1 MQAFPNP
8 FGGRTELKLVL
19 DRREQV
25 SCRVYDAAGNLV
37 AVLADRVMDAG
48 EHELGWVAGDA
59 AAGTYFVEL
68 RTSAGIRCSRPVKA
82 H

>member
-1 MQAFPNP
+1 M
-8 FGGRTELKLVL
+8 
-19 DRREQV
+19 
-25 SCRVYDAAGNLV
+25 

-68 RTSAGIRCSRPVKA
+68 RTSAGIKCSRLVKA